1 MKGNTLPRPLN
12 EVLGRK
18 LAYWIA
24 EIEGRLDH
32 EDDFQEK
39 LLQFPK
45 LLEDSTFFDKEEEAF
60 IKDMFLHML
69 SLTFIVQ
76 RHREEIE
83 LFYEEYNNLGC

>member
-1 MKGNTLPRPLN
+1 MKGNILPRPLN

-24 EIEGRLDH
+24 EIDGRLDH

-45 LLEDSTFFDKEEEAF
+45 LLEDSS
-60 IKDMFLHML
+60 FLTRKKKHL
-69 SLTFIVQ
+69 SKICFCTCS
-76 RHREEIE
+76 R
-83 LFYEEYNNLGC
+83 

>member
-1 MKGNTLPRPLN
+1 MKGNILPRPLN

-24 EIEGRLDH
+24 EIDGRLDH